1 SQTVTLTVLPA
12 GLMDVTYSNNTPVS
26 IPDNDSAGVTSTIT
40 VADPYTVFGTEV
52 SVDITHTWIGDL
64 IVELTSPTGTTV
76 NLHNRSGSSDDDIVA
91 TYSVDSFNGEM
102 MNGDWVLSISDNAGQ
117 DLGTLNSWSLSFRA
131 LGEVTNAPPV
141 AGFEVSTDEL
151 TATFSDTST
160 DPDDDIVSWDWSFG
174 DGGSSSAMNPV
185 YTYAAEGT
193 YSVSLTVTDSEGQSD
208 TYSDTVTVSE
218 PAAVVIIAD
227 IRRSVLRPNGTL
239 VSLLTW
245 RPTPAP
251 TVDII
256 RNGVVVAT
264 VANTGRYR
272 DVARNVTDTEFT
284 YQICDDRGCSD
295 EMTVSF

>member
-1 SQTVTLTVLPA
+1 
-12 GLMDVTYSNNTPVS
+12 M
-26 IPDNDSAGVTSTIT
+26 
-40 VADPYTVFGTEV
+40 
-52 SVDITHTWIGDL
+52 
-64 IVELTSPTGTTV
+64 
-76 NLHNRSGSSDDDIVA
+76 
-91 TYSVDSFNGEM
+91 
-102 MNGDWVLSISDNAGQ
+102 
-117 DLGTLNSWSLSFRA
+117 
-131 LGEVTNAPPV
+131 

-208 TYSDTVTVSE
+208 TYSDTVTVIE